1 MSCRRY
7 KSRSPSRSFQLLIK
21 FVFITQTVIRI
32 AGERNS
38 VRNLKAFR
46 EEIPK
51 PSKYEVLIKVHA
63 VSLNYRDIA
72 VATSQYAFPVKD
84 NVIPCSDAAGCIA
97 KGDYVIGTFD
107 PTNTFGQQEDWLNG
121 QGGPVDEVLRE
132 YLTLPG
138 IAAVK
143 LPKDSTL
150 SFSEWSTLVCT
161 GVTAWNAL
169 YGNIPLRPGQI
180 VLGHGIGGVS
190 ITGLLL
196 AKAAGATTIVTS
208 SSDDKLE
215 SVKAK
220 LGFDYGV
227 NYKKHPEWSKEVL
240 RLTGGEGVDYVLE
253 NDGSGT
259 IAESI
264 NAVKMGG
271 KVSVIGFL
279 SKAKEMPDVAS
290 LALAKGAVV
299 RGITVG
305 STQLLQEVVRFV
317 GRKGLRLPV
326 DKEFGFTA
334 EEAVKALEHL
344 QSGSHVGK
352 VCIKVAD

>member
-1 MSCRRY
+1 MS
-7 KSRSPSRSFQLLIK
+7 Q
-21 FVFITQTVIRI
+21 TQTVIRI
-32 AGERNS
+32 TGERNS
-38 VRNLKAFR
+38 LRNLKAFR

-51 PSKYEVLIKVHA
+51 PGKYEVLIKVHA

-72 VATSQYAFPVKD
+72 VATSQYPFPVKD
-84 NVIPCSDAAGCIA
+84 NVIPCSDAAGVVVEVGEGVKGVV

-107 PTNTFGQQEDWLNG
+107 PTNTFGQQEDWHNG
-121 QGGPVDEVLRE
+121 QGGPVDGVLRE

-138 IAAVK
+138 FAAVK
-143 LPKDSTL
+143 LPKDSPL

-180 VLGHGIGGVS
+180 VLGQGTGGVS

-208 SSDDKLE
+208 SSDEKLE
-215 SVKAK
+215 TVKAEF
-220 LGFDYGV
+220 GFDYGV

-253 NDGSGT
+253 NGGSGT
-259 IAESI
+259 ITESI

-271 KVSVIGFL
+271 NVSVIGFL
-279 SKAKEMPDVAS
+279 SQAEEMPDVAG

-326 DKEFGFTA
+326 NKEFGFSA
-334 EEAVKALEHL
+334 EEAVKALEYL
-344 QSGSHVGK
+344 QSSSHIGK
-352 VCIKVAD
+352 VCIKVAE